1 MPSINLQSLQSL
13 LQNNVCE
20 IIFEK
25 RRPKPGDSSQRRML
39 CTLDENILKSV
50 DGRLTLNYKPPSGP
64 PKYNP
69 GSKNLLP
76 VWDIMMQGWRMV
88 NMDNCEVVETIPEG
102 NFFDYFNES
111 IYPMSADEKR
121 KYMGT

>member
-102 NFFDYFNES
+102 NFFDYFNEN

>member
-1 MPSINLQSLQSL
+1 MKVNLPSLRNK

-25 RRPKPGDSSQRRML
+25 RRPKPGDR
-39 CTLDENILKSV
+39 T
-50 DGRLTLNYKPPSGP
+50 TLNYKPPGGA

-69 GSKNLLP
+69 ESKNLLP

-88 NMDNCEVVETIPEG
+88 SLDNCEVVNEIPE
-102 NFFDYFNES
+102 NTFFEYFNEN

-121 KYMGT
+121 AYMGT